1 MYINQIQLENI
12 LRIVED
18 QKRLLETKFQKDVML
33 H

>member
-1 MYINQIQLENI
+1 MYINQIQLEII